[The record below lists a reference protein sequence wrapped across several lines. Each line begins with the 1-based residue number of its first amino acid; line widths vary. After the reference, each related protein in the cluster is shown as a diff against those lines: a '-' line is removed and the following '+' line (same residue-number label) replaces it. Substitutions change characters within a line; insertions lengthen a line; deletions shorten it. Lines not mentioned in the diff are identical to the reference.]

1 MIWTS
6 TTKGDDKIIAYLNNT
21 IYKGNPKESDL
32 KTVINE
38 LESQKTIP
46 DSLMSIPHSYLRE
59 VNLEEGNNC
68 IEVLF
73 GSDSTEHLTIHDTD
87 KRNEIF
93 EFLKTNI
100 PRSSNYVDHYSKM
113 RAGKKPLIAILF
125 ITALFL
131 WTLNIA
137 LGIESGNQYEVVG
150 GHYNSM
156 AGIVI
161 ALASFGVAKVILIF
175 GSFLIIALFGFIQK
189 TKKPKIIN
197 TIKVLR

>member
-6 TTKGDDKIIAYLNNT
+6 TTKGDDKIIAFLNNT
-21 IYKGNPKESDL
+21 IYKGNPKESDIKAIISAL
-32 KTVINE
+32 ETQKTV
-38 LESQKTIP
+38 P
-46 DSLMSIPHSYLRE
+46 ASLMSIPHSYLRE
-59 VNLEEGNNC
+59 INLEDGNNY

-73 GSDSTEHLTIHDTD
+73 GSDSTEHLTINDAT

-100 PRSSNYVDHYSKM
+100 PRSNSYVDHYSKM
-113 RAGKKPLIAILF
+113 RAGKKPLIAMFF

-137 LGIESGNQYEVVG
+137 LGIENGNQYEVVG
-150 GHYNSM
+150 GHYNSL

-161 ALASFGVAKVILIF
+161 ALASFGVFKVILIF
-175 GSFLIIALFGFIQK
+175 GSFLLIALIGFIQK

-197 TIKVLR
+197 TIKILR